1 MADYLYHIENLL
13 QVYGDRTVLD
23 IPSLQFEPGKIHAI
37 TGPNGS
43 GKTTLCSILSLLLK
57 PTRGK
62 ILYQGENVYENGSV
76 TERVRGKITMVHQHP
91 YLFNTTV
98 EKNLSYGLRV
108 RNYPRSQWKPRVK
121 DCLALMGIEHL
132 RKERASCLSGGET
145 QRVAMARA
153 LAVNP
158 EVLILDEFTANVDR
172 NYVQVMEQVL
182 LDIFRRHKLTVF
194 LVTHDDQQ
202 ALRFAHT
209 LTHLADRVTEPG
221 KPFTMQIL

>member
-1 MADYLYHIENLL
+1 MAEYLYQIEDLL

-23 IPSLQFEPGKIHAI
+23 IPSLRFETGKIHAI

-57 PTRGK
+57 PTGGK
-62 ILYQGENVYENGSV
+62 VLYRGENVYDNGSV
-76 TERVRGKITMVHQHP
+76 TERLRGKITMVHQHP

-108 RNYPRSQWKPRVK
+108 RKHPRSSWKPRVK
-121 DCLALMGIEHL
+121 ECLVLMGIEHL
-132 RKERASCLSGGET
+132 RQERASCLSGGET

-182 LDIFRRHKLTVF
+182 LDVFRRNSLTVF

-209 LTHLADRVTEPG
+209 ITHLPDSLTAAG

>member
-1 MADYLYHIENLL
+1 MADYLYHIKDLL
-13 QVYGDRTVLD
+13 QAYGDRTVLD
-23 IPSLQFEPGKIHAI
+23 IPALQFERGKIHAI

-57 PTRGK
+57 PTRGTV
-62 ILYQGENVYENGSV
+62 LYQGENVYANGGLP
-76 TERVRGKITMVHQHP
+76 ERVRAKITMVHQHP

-98 EKNLSYGLRV
+98 EKNVAYGLRV
-108 RNYPRSQWKPRVK
+108 RHYPRAQWKPRVK
-121 DCLALMGIEHL
+121 ECLTLMGIEHL
-132 RKERASCLSGGET
+132 RKARASCLSGGEI

-158 EVLILDEFTANVDR
+158 EVLVLDEFTANVDR

-182 LDIFRRHKLTVF
+182 LDVFNRNGLTVF
-194 LVTHDDQQ
+194 LVTHDDRQ

-209 LTHLADRVTEPG
+209 LTHLADRLTEPRQ
-221 KPFTMQIL
+221 PFITQVI